1 MPRRAIVLSL
11 VTFDCAVWLVAVW
24 AFHVYF

>member
-1 MPRRAIVLSL
+1 MPKRAILVSL
-11 VTFDCAVWLVAVW
+11 VTFDCAVWIVAAL